1 MKGKVRAKVR
11 LRDLEKCIKEAAL
24 RAVVDEVTRISGD
37 FVEELFHPGFWER
50 LKDCIG
56 PETGVEVSSGGKT
69 IEKGNNGLFYLCRGR
84 SHAHC
89 R

>member
-1 MKGKVRAKVR
+1 MKVKVRAKVR

-69 IEKGNNGLFYLCRGR
+69 IEKGDNGLFYLCRGR